1 MTTANYASN
10 EVTITLAG
18 IPINSG
24 RGPDGGGEFCKLEKK
39 EDSFGFVESEVDG
52 DGAWYRKKGTFTT
65 MTLTLMQS
73 SSSNAALSALHQ
85 IDLSTGAGEGPA
97 FVKDGKGTSVFVA
110 TSARIMKTPDQTYA
124 TEPGTNV
131 WVIGCHGVTR
141 FVGGNG

>member
-1 MTTANYASN
+1 MTTANYAAN
-10 EVTITLAG
+10 EVTVNVAG

-52 DGAWYRKKGTFTT
+52 DGAWYRKKGSFTT

-73 SSSNAALSALHQ
+73 SASNDLLSALHQ
-85 IDLSTGAGEGPA
+85 LDLSGGAGEGPA

-110 TSARIMKTPDQTYA
+110 TSCRVLKTPDQTYA
-124 TEPGTNV
+124 VEPGTNV